1 MSSIEKFLTA
11 LVGVAL
17 VTTLVLPK
25 HKGPEVISAGGS
37 ALGNLISTAMGNTSK

>member
-1 MSSIEKFLTA
+1 MSSLEKFLTA

-25 HKGPEVISAGGS
+25 HKGPEVITAGGN
-37 ALGNLISTAMGNTSK
+37 ALGNLLSKAMGN